1 MRSLCLAAAAIS
13 TALLCACS
21 TPPKA
26 DTAAPAQPIASTP
39 VAPTTPPA
47 TPTAV
52 APRNGPEYLNPN
64 SEIARRRS
72 VYFGFDDSEIR
83 SQDQGV
89 IELQGRYLSS
99 HPTVSVR
106 IEGNTD
112 ERGGSEYNLA
122 LGQRRA
128 EAVARALRVYGVRD
142 SQMEAVSWGK
152 EKPVAQGHDEAA
164 WAQNRRADVVYPTH

>member
-1 MRSLCLAAAAIS
+1 MRSLLVVAAVAAS
-13 TALLCACS
+13 ALLSACS
-21 TPPKA
+21 TPPK
-26 DTAAPAQPIASTP
+26 TASAPVDQSVASTP

-47 TPTAV
+47 TSSAV
-52 APRNGPEYLNPN
+52 PPRNAPEYLNPN

-72 VYFGFDDSEIR
+72 VYFGFDDSTIR
-83 SQDQGV
+83 AQDQGV
-89 IELQGRYLSS
+89 IELQGRYLAS
-99 HPTVSVR
+99 HPDVAVR

-128 EAVARALRVYGVRD
+128 EAVARALRIYGVHD

-164 WAQNRRADVVYPTH
+164 WAQNRRADVVYPTR